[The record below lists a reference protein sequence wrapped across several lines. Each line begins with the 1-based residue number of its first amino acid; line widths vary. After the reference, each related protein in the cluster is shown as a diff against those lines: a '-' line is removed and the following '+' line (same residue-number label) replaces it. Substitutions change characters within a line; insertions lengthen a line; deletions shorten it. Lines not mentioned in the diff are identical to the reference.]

1 MPSRLH
7 AVYAR
12 VVPRM
17 RKAGEMQGDEPAER
31 ARVEA
36 WHATLDRT
44 LPTGA
49 VRRFDKRFAVVTE
62 DVAGFPAYVITPRRA
77 APTRTLFYLHGGGFM
92 APISAWQ
99 VRYAALLADAID
111 ARVVLPDYPLA
122 PEHSWRD
129 SFEPVAALAARW
141 AGEPGGTVLAGDS
154 SGGGYALALALALRD
169 RGGAQ
174 PTHLVLHAPWV
185 DLTTST
191 PETDAYDEVDPWLFK
206 GKMRTYAQWW
216 AGTPEDLGRP
226 EVSPGLGDLSGLPP
240 ALMFYGTRDLLA
252 PGCRLLRRRA
262 AEAGWDLT
270 AVEERG
276 LIHVYPLLPYLP
288 EARRAFARTVEFV
301 R

>member
-44 LPTGA
+44 MPTGA

-99 VRYAALLADAID
+99 VRYAALLADAIG

-169 RGGAQ
+169 RGAAQ